1 MKHFIITIKTSYSI
15 EDYLISVQEG
25 ESIEEATEK
34 ALSDIAFCDDWEI
47 IGEREVEKDYVKSVE
62 AAKKA
67 YLELTGDNVDE
78 VFTSG
83 KYTPLEDIMPE
94 VSRIKA
100 MLKYNGI
107 QSTSVYFR
115 MTDEELLIDED
126 SGLTQEEIKLQK
138 EGKVTYF
145 DDIYEYVQEKSKFE
159 KWIREMGYE
168 VIVCLRTINGRI
180 AVVVK

>member
-34 ALSDIAFCDDWEI
+34 ALSNIAFCENWEI
-47 IGEREVEKDYVKSVE
+47 IGEMEVEKDYVKSVE

-83 KYTPLEDIMPE
+83 KYTPLEDIMTE
-94 VSRIKA
+94 VLAIK
-100 MLKYNGI
+100 KI
-107 QSTSVYFR
+107 
-115 MTDEELLIDED
+115 E
-126 SGLTQEEIKLQK
+126 
-138 EGKVTYF
+138 
-145 DDIYEYVQEKSKFE
+145 
-159 KWIREMGYE
+159 
-168 VIVCLRTINGRI
+168 
-180 AVVVK
+180 

>member
-34 ALSDIAFCDDWEI
+34 ALSNIAFCENWEI
-47 IGEREVEKDYVKSVE
+47 IGEMEVEKDYVKSVE

-83 KYTPLEDIMPE
+83 KYTPLEDIMSE
-94 VSRIKA
+94 VLAIK
-100 MLKYNGI
+100 K
-107 QSTSVYFR
+107 
-115 MTDEELLIDED
+115 
-126 SGLTQEEIKLQK
+126 IK
-138 EGKVTYF
+138 
-145 DDIYEYVQEKSKFE
+145 
-159 KWIREMGYE
+159 
-168 VIVCLRTINGRI
+168 
-180 AVVVK
+180 